1 MSGRGA
7 GEPLRTLARLRAIP
21 YGAHVPARPRD
32 HVTTEE
38 LLAITRSTRDTL
50 YEWVALKLLP
60 RPWVTTG
67 TDDRKLVAAWPSE
80 ALERVRFIVAKQRKN
95 LPIDEIATLVETRWP
110 RH

>member
-7 GEPLRTLARLRAIP
+7 GEPPRTLARLRAIP

-60 RPWVTTG
+60 RPWLTTG
-67 TDDRKLVAAWPSE
+67 TDETDQQEHDQHHGVVSRGRPRKKSLGSKSDSGG
-80 ALERVRFIVAKQRKN
+80 R
-95 LPIDEIATLVETRWP
+95 DSD
-110 RH
+110 